1 MSPGDKSCFFV
12 ESLPFSFKYHVVV
25 HSLVTDGRFGTVGQY
40 LEGGT
45 YMYQAVNPLAT
56 ELPSGSRKAKVCA
69 ASRTTVWSLNFVA
82 ISMPLWSTIS
92 ANRRYWLPSGS
103 HWAYIE
109 SAIRLAAWLLSSKS
123 TVWDR
128 VSRAG
133 LSWDRSVGFPL
144 ASRLRRVTRPLKRA
158 SPRGIKGVVS
168 KGVVSKSRYQR
179 VSASI
184 WLSTTGVTSRSSG
197 QSQCCQHP
205 PHNGYVQGWIRAVGM
220 DPTAGPRYRPR
231 IFLSS
236 GNLAGLL
243 LGIVNRR

>member
-1 MSPGDKSCFFV
+1 
-12 ESLPFSFKYHVVV
+12 
-25 HSLVTDGRFGTVGQY
+25 
-40 LEGGT
+40 
-45 YMYQAVNPLAT
+45 
-56 ELPSGSRKAKVCA
+56 
-69 ASRTTVWSLNFVA
+69 
-82 ISMPLWSTIS
+82 MPLWSTIS
-92 ANRRYWLPSGS
+92 VNRRYWLPSGS